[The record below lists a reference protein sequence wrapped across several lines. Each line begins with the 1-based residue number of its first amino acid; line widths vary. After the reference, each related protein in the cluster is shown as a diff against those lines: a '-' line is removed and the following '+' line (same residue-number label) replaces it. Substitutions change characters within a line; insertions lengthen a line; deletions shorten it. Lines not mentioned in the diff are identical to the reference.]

1 MKPQVLLLYIDSSAK
16 LGILPYLSAIFSS
29 HLDFDSIQI
38 DQLNPEVITKYQLV
52 LFSSALCES
61 RVNEIIKEKGI
72 CSKQCVRELNY
83 THIHKILEIPSL
95 SKVCIVSD
103 RKKNCEAVLKS
114 LQDLGFTQYIY
125 TAFSLLIKILRKAFA
140 LLCTVI
146 MKPDFFCLVKEST
159 V

>member
-61 RVNEIIKEKGI
+61 RVNEIIKEKGYDI
-72 CSKQCVRELNY
+72 IVLN
-83 THIHKILEIPSL
+83 I
-95 SKVCIVSD
+95 D
-103 RKKNCEAVLKS
+103 
-114 LQDLGFTQYIY
+114 
-125 TAFSLLIKILRKAFA
+125 
-140 LLCTVI
+140 
-146 MKPDFFCLVKEST
+146 
-159 V
+159 

>member
-61 RVNEIIKEKGI
+61 RVNEIIKEKGPI
-72 CSKQCVRELNY
+72 GVGKAVAKNQEGKITVSAEL
-83 THIHKILEIPSL
+83 T
-95 SKVCIVSD
+95 
-103 RKKNCEAVLKS
+103 
-114 LQDLGFTQYIY
+114 
-125 TAFSLLIKILRKAFA
+125 FA
-140 LLCTVI
+140 I
-146 MKPDFFCLVKEST
+146 G
-159 V
+159 